1 MMYRKVPTELG
12 DPILIPGPPESAAA
26 MQAWLLD
33 YRPLMPFM
41 QEVRT
46 VDATWQLSSLSPAP

>member
-12 DPILIPGPPESAAA
+12 NPILIPGPPEGAAA
-26 MQAWLLD
+26 MQAWLLE

-41 QEVRT
+41 QKVRT
-46 VDATWQLSSLSPAP
+46 VNATW